1 MHKYFFRAGL
11 PVVTLAM
18 ALLLVR
24 FGALGQASNPADP
37 IFGTWKMDQSK
48 SFSRRA
54 DEKPT
59 FDTQHIRI
67 LAQEGDDGF
76 RNTLINDPTSSP
88 HIPTPPN

>member
-1 MHKYFFRAGL
+1 MRKYFFRTGRA
-11 PVVTLAM
+11 VVMLTM

-24 FGALGQASNPADP
+24 FGAFGQVSNSADP
-37 IFGTWKMDQSK
+37 IFVTWKMDQSK

-59 FDTQHIRI
+59 FGTQHMRI

-76 RNTLINDPTSSP
+76 RNILINDPASSP
-88 HIPTPPN
+88 AYSY